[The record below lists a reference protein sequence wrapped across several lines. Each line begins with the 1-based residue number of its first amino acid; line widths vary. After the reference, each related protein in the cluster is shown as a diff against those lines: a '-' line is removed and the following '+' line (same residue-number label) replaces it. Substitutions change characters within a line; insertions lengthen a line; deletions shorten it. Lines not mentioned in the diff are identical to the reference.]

1 MAQSYAGPYYGNSI
15 ASGMAQSPIAVLYI
29 PIVRNISQPEF
40 EEYMEDVNKQVL
52 KYNPKTLVSLDK
64 DFLKYLPAETQNKY
78 RNSYHFIQTFNLM
91 CEKINYLISSSDRQG
106 VPVYVL
112 VGTQSISRDTD
123 DLVSSCIHN
132 SSEKYIYPIQTLQD
146 LKTTIVKLQSEER
159 GFIVSAVNYVR
170 DTEFNVVEDRGTV
183 NAVINKLNRVHT
195 TIGKYSYTNLD
206 IALRPEYDKKLEIRI
221 LINPKNLQSDDEHIL
236 LRNILPVVQGTIV
249 Q

>member
-1 MAQSYAGPYYGNSI
+1 MAQSYAGPYYGSSI
-15 ASGMAQSPIAVLYI
+15 ASGMAQSPTAVLYI

-40 EEYMEDVNKQVL
+40 EEYMEDVNQQVL

-78 RNSYHFIQTFNLM
+78 RNSYHFIQTFSAM
-91 CEKINYLISSSDRQG
+91 CEKINFLIKSSDRQG

-123 DLVSSCIHN
+123 DLVSSCIKN
-132 SSEKYIYPIQTLQD
+132 SSEKYTYPVQTLQD
-146 LKTTIVKLQSEER
+146 LKTTIVKLQSEEK

-170 DTEFNVVEDRGTV
+170 DTEFNVIVDRGTV
-183 NAVINKLNRVHT
+183 NSVINKLNRVHT

-206 IALRPEYDKKLEIRI
+206 IALRPVYNKNLEVQI
-221 LINPKNLQSDDEHIL
+221 LINPENLQSDDEHIL
-236 LRNILPVVQGTIV
+236 LRNILPFVRGTLVQ
-249 Q
+249 